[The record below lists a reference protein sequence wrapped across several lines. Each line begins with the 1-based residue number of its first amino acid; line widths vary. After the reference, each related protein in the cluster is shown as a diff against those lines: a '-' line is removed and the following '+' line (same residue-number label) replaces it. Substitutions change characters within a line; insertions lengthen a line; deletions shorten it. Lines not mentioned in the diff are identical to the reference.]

1 METSI
6 YDLPPAAL
14 GDVQAQITTNPSGA
28 TPQELRRTVLDAMQ
42 AYNTQQRA
50 EIEEHLAARPRRSL
64 DATRAMCTLTD
75 GLVQTAYWFTTQ
87 ILYPAAKGAKEEPFT
102 ILAVGGYGRGIM
114 APQSDVDLLFLTAA
128 KRSERVENIIE
139 AILYL
144 LWDLRLKV
152 GHSVRSAHECAKLSK
167 SDHTIRTAL
176 LEQRPI
182 CGDSNM
188 AEALWTTLTEQ
199 VFRGTEEEFI
209 AAKLA
214 EREARHIKQG
224 GQRYMVEPNVKEG
237 KGGLRDLQSLFWIAK
252 YYHRVTTAK
261 GLVDIGVLNQDEH
274 DRFAEA
280 EDFLWAVRC
289 HLHFV
294 TNRPND
300 HLSFP
305 LQIEVAER
313 MKYRDS
319 QGRRGVEHFMH
330 DYFRHATTV
339 GDMTRI
345 YLTSLETARVKA
357 PFLER
362 VFSKR
367 HDIGAQFITLNGRI
381 AFADD
386 TEIFDQPILILEL
399 YEHAIESGLLIHPDA
414 MRMIQSNLG
423 VINEALRRNPR
434 AQETFF
440 RMLLNYGNP
449 ERALRRMNELG
460 VLAAFIPEFEPIVA
474 MMQFNMYHHY
484 TVDEHTIQTISQLA
498 KIEREELT
506 EDLPLASAILKSET
520 INRKVLYTALICHD
534 IGKGRD
540 EDHSVLGARISRKVT
555 ERLGLDER
563 ERALVEWLVRNHLV
577 MSDMAQKRDISDPRT
592 VRGFAKSVQTIE
604 RLDLLTVLTVCDIRG
619 VGPETW
625 NNWKATLI
633 RQLYRDTRRV
643 LEGQGDDMTR
653 NQLAEDAKSQLRA
666 ALVAKGW
673 DDALIEFEL
682 DRHYTGYWQGMP
694 NESLVTFA
702 QLLRNLHDTD
712 IAVDLHPDEARDAT
726 RVCFA
731 LVDHPGIFARITGA
745 LSLVGANV
753 VDARTYTSQDG
764 YATAIFWIQDSDE
777 SPYSANRLP
786 KLKETIRQ
794 TLAGD
799 VLVRDAIE
807 ERFKLNARDKAF
819 RVPTLISFDN
829 DGSDIATII
838 EVDTRDRPALLHD
851 LTRTLA
857 NNNVRIV
864 SAVIATY
871 GEQVVDSF
879 YVKDMF
885 GLKIMSQ
892 SKQRSLEAKL
902 RDAIRQGAQRAN
914 L

>member
-1 METSI
+1 MEPSI
-6 YDLPPAAL
+6 SDRPPAAL
-14 GDVQAQITTNPSGA
+14 GDIQAQITTNPNGA
-28 TPQELRRTVLDAMQ
+28 TPQALRRDLLAALQ
-42 AYNTQQRA
+42 RHNTERRK
-50 EIEEHLAARPRRSL
+50 EIEEQLAARPRRSY
-64 DATRAMCTLTD
+64 DVTRALCTLTD
-75 GLVQTAYWFTTQ
+75 ELVQTAYWFATE
-87 ILYPAAKGAKEEPFT
+87 ILHPAPAGQNREPFA
-102 ILAVGGYGRGIM
+102 ILAVGGYGRGMM
-114 APQSDVDLLFLTAA
+114 APQSDVDLLFLTET
-128 KRSERVENIIE
+128 KRSDRIENVIE

-152 GHSVRSAHECAKLSK
+152 GHSVRSASECAKLSK
-167 SDHTIRTAL
+167 SDHTIRTSL

-182 CGDSNM
+182 CGNLKM
-188 AEALWTTLTEQ
+188 ARDLWTLLTEQ
-199 VFRGTEEEFI
+199 VFKGTEEEFI
-209 AAKLA
+209 SAKLA
-214 EREARHIKQG
+214 ERETRHTKQG

-252 YYHRVTTAK
+252 YYHRVNTAQ

-274 DRFAEA
+274 DRFSEA
-280 EDFLWAVRC
+280 EDFIWAVRC
-289 HLHFV
+289 HLHFL
-294 TNRPND
+294 TKRPND

-305 LQIEVAER
+305 LQVEVAER

-330 DYFRHATTV
+330 AYFRHATTV

-357 PFLER
+357 PLLER

-367 HDIGAQFITLNGRI
+367 HVIGADFVTLNGRI
-381 AFADD
+381 TFTD
-386 TEIFDQPILILEL
+386 ENQIFDKPILILEL
-399 YEHAIESGLLIHPDA
+399 YEHAMDSGLLIHPDA

-434 AQETFF
+434 AQDTFF
-440 RMLLNYGNP
+440 RILLNYGNP

-498 KIEREELT
+498 QIEREELT
-506 EDLPLASAILKSET
+506 EDLPLASSILKAGD

-540 EDHSVLGARISRKVT
+540 EDHSVLGAKISRKVT
-555 ERLGLDER
+555 ARLGLDED
-563 ERALVEWLVRNHLV
+563 ECALVEWLVRNHLV

-643 LEGQGDDMTR
+643 LEGQGDDLSR
-653 NQLAEDAKSQLRA
+653 NQLAEDAKASLRG
-666 ALVAKGW
+666 ALGKMGW
-673 DDALIEFEL
+673 TKEAITFEL
-682 DRHYTGYWQGMP
+682 ERHYTGYWQGMP

-702 QLLRNLHDTD
+702 RLLQNLDDTE
-712 IAVDLHPDEARDAT
+712 IAIDLHPDDARDAT
-726 RVCFA
+726 RICFA

-745 LSLVGANV
+745 LSLAGANV

-764 YATAIFWIQDSDE
+764 YATAIFWVQDADE
-777 SPYSANRLP
+777 SPYAADRLP
-786 KLKETIRQ
+786 RLRDTIRK
-794 TLAGD
+794 TLSGD

-807 ERFKLNARDKAF
+807 KRFKLNARDKAF
-819 RVPTLISFDN
+819 RVSTIISFDN

-838 EVDTRDRPALLHD
+838 EVDTRDRPGLLHD

-885 GLKIMSQ
+885 GLKIMSE
-892 SKQRSLEAKL
+892 SKQKALEAKL
-902 RDAIRQGAQRAN
+902 RDAITSGAQRAE